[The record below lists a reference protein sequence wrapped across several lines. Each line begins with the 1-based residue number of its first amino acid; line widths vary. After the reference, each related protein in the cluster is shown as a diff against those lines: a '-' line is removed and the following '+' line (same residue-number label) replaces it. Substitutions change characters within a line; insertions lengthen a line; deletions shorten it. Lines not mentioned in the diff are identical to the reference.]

1 VNSHDL
7 NKVAMGVLMALLFVL
22 GLNNLSEVIFH
33 QDSMA
38 ANAYP
43 IDVASVASAS
53 VADVAMEEVPSIAEM
68 MQTANIEK
76 GMSVFKK
83 CAACHTVESGGAKK
97 IGPNLFG
104 VLGNDIATKA
114 DFGYSNAMLAVEGN
128 WTYEFLNTYLTK
140 PKDAIPKNKMVF
152 AGLKKASDRASV
164 ILYLRSL
171 SDAPK
176 DLPVFAAVEEVVEEA
191 AEAMPDTM

>member
-1 VNSHDL
+1 MNSHDL

-22 GLNNLSEVIFH
+22 GLNSLSEVIFH
-33 QDSMA
+33 EDPMA

-53 VADVAMEEVPSIAEM
+53 VADVVVDAGPTIAEA
-68 MQTANIEK
+68 MQTASMDK

-83 CAACHTVESGGAKK
+83 CATCHTPESGGKNK
-97 IGPNLFG
+97 IGPNLWG
-104 VLGNDIATKA
+104 VVGKDIATTG
-114 DFGYSNAMLAVEGN
+114 DFKYSNAMLAQEGG
-128 WTYEFLNTYLTK
+128 WSYEFLNTYLTK

-152 AGLKKASDRASV
+152 VGLKKASDRASV

-171 SDAPK
+171 SDAPIE
-176 DLPVFAAVEEVVEEA
+176 LPIVEMAEVEAEIEVEAGIE
-191 AEAMPDTM
+191 